1 MPRISAQFRPDSQVR
16 RGAAVPPLN
25 ASATPTSLIK
35 VKAARRTSMR
45 AIKRERA
52 GEA

>member
-1 MPRISAQFRPDSQVR
+1 MPDFNIDSPPLGQQQTPMRAISAP
-16 RGAAVPPLN
+16 
-25 ASATPTSLIK
+25 PTSLIK